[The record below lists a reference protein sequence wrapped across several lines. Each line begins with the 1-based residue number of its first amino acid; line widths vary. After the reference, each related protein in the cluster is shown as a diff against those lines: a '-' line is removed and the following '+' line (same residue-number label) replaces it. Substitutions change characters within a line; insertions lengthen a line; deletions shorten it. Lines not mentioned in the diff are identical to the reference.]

1 MIFKN
6 PDIRVGYR
14 ELMNAKEHFRSQ
26 EEIIQ
31 DLKAEL
37 AVVEEESFATHLS
50 RLVMELD
57 SRAENP
63 LYKNFQSPLKLIT
76 YLIDLYYSIPE
87 RTGTEQVT
95 DERWQRIA
103 VLLTEVEMNYFV
115 SVGFPNFGD
124 LFHDERDKKIEVALP
139 TFISHFYNANLS
151 YEEQILERLFR
162 NCQPFDVW
170 IKAHFG
176 FTIQDAATLLRHIRD
191 LTNGHYNTLVQSGA
205 FYQIHPEEWQKLTS
219 SFVAR
224 GLKPEEWINQPE
236 LQNFREMIQ
245 TNPGSIKFISTEEMN
260 RVSISEDAR
269 QRLLEF
275 LTYDKMAASGE
286 TVYYAGQHLSSD
298 RPLLKIKDRYLLV
311 YNKFAVEALY
321 NRLDYALTKDSQ
333 IGQKYRSNKDLNL
346 EERVLELFRRFLGPK
361 AHFYSNYSIDG
372 QSENDLLILYG
383 NVCLIVEIKD
393 CGFRAPM
400 RDPLKAYEKIRSDF
414 KKAIQ
419 LGYEQCRRVENAIN
433 DLDLLTIRDGK
444 NMKQVL
450 YSVKTRKIQEAR
462 SIVVTDYKYGVIQ
475 TDLHHLLKRQDG
487 SFYPWSV
494 SADDLEIL
502 LLVMKKHL
510 KGIAFSRFLEFLDF
524 RERFHEHLICLDEL
538 EIDGLFLCQRE
549 KFKELADSEFP
560 LNTFGGM
567 AEIFDAYYYTGLGL
581 PYEYDLDIKKHYP
594 MPAYAKIFDTSI
606 LGLDDII

>member
-1 MIFKN
+1 MM
-6 PDIRVGYR
+6 D
-14 ELMNAKEHFRSQ
+14 AKEHYRSQ
-26 EEIIQ
+26 EEIIR

-57 SRAENP
+57 SRAKNP
-63 LYKNFQSPLKLIT
+63 LFENFQSPLKLIT
-76 YLIDLYYSIPE
+76 YLIDLYYSIPD
-87 RTGTEQVT
+87 RTETEQVT

-115 SVGFPNFGD
+115 SVGFPNSGD

-139 TFISHFYNANLS
+139 TFISYFYNANLS

-162 NCQPFDVW
+162 NCQPFDDW

-191 LTNGHYNTLVQSGA
+191 LTNGHYNTLVRNGA
-205 FYQIHPEEWQKLTS
+205 YYQLHPEEWQKLTS
-219 SFVAR
+219 SFIAR

-236 LQNFREMIQ
+236 LQSFKEMMQ
-245 TNPGSIKFISTEEMN
+245 TNPGSIKFISTEEMK
-260 RVSISEDAR
+260 RASIPEDSR

-275 LTYDKMAASGE
+275 LSYDKTAATGE
-286 TVYYAGQHLSSD
+286 TVYYAEKHLSTN

-321 NRLDYALTKDSQ
+321 DRLDNALMKAPQT
-333 IGQKYRSNKDLNL
+333 GQKYKSNKDLNL

-361 AHFYSNYSIDG
+361 AHYYSNYSIDG
-372 QSENDLLILYG
+372 KSENDLLILYG
-383 NVCLIVEIKD
+383 NACLIVEIKD

-400 RDPLKAYEKIRSDF
+400 RDPLKAYEKIHSDF

-419 LGYEQCRRVENAIN
+419 LGYEQCRRVEKAIN
-433 DLDLLTIRDGK
+433 DLELLTIRNGK

-450 YSVKTRKIQEAR
+450 YTAKTCKIQEAW
-462 SIVVTDYKYGVIQ
+462 SIVVTDYKYGIIQ
-475 TDLHHLLKRQDG
+475 TDLHHLLKREDD

-524 RERFHEHLICLDEL
+524 RERFQEHLVCLDEL

-549 KFKELADSEFP
+549 KFKELADSEYP

-581 PYEYDLDIKKHYP
+581 PYEYDLDIKKQYP
-594 MPAYAKIFDTSI
+594 MPEYAKSFDTSI
-606 LGLDDII
+606 LGLDDIV